1 MAIVSQKVV
10 NFLPAPDKKLFV
22 VTLSAANVIM
32 KKLAFMAV
40 VEETYNVGV
49 PANILKGACLNVVT
63 GKFEIPEITDA
74 TYKGMVE
81 TAAQAQ
87 TIAASTLPLLYE
99 NYSENDK
106 K

>member
-10 NFLPAPDKKLFV
+10 NYLPAPDKKLFV
-22 VTLSAANVIM
+22 VTLSAANIIM

-40 VEETYNVGV
+40 VEETYDAGV

-81 TAAQAQ
+81 TVDQAK
-87 TIAASTLPLLYE
+87 ALSASALPLLYE
-99 NYSENDK
+99 NYSEK
-106 K
+106 